1 MKLPRNVKI
10 FRGQLD
16 MAPFMGV
23 FLLLLLF
30 VMFQQNISFV
40 PGLRVQLPAAA
51 GLPGIQGPA
60 ISLVMDTQ
68 GQVYFDN
75 QLLKTN
81 ELRGALETAVKR
93 AGQPVTLIIRADRNV
108 ALGAWTELNIVARA
122 AGVREVLLAVQPWPT
137 TP

>member
-1 MKLPRNVKI
+1 MKLPRNAKI

-30 VMFQQNISFV
+30 VLFQQNISFV
-40 PGLRVQLPAAA
+40 PGVRVQLPEAVA
-51 GLPGIQGPA
+51 LSGIQGPT
-60 ISLVMDTQ
+60 IGLVMDTQ

-75 QLLKTN
+75 QLIKTN
-81 ELRGALETAVKR
+81 ELRGRLESAVTR
-93 AGQPVTLIIRADRNV
+93 AGQPVTLIVRADRKV
-108 ALGAWTELNIVARA
+108 SLGAWTELNVVARA
-122 AGVREVLLAVQPWPT
+122 AGVREVLLAVQPGPA